1 MEAKDHKFKR
11 IASKRV
17 EVILKNLDLLSNCS
31 NKSHYSYTID
41 DINKIF
47 KTINASV
54 KISESSFENKL
65 RTKKFQL

>member
-1 MEAKDHKFKR
+1 MESKDHKFKR

-31 NKSHYSYTID
+31 NKSHYSYNVE

-47 KTINASV
+47 KTINSAV
-54 KISESSFENKL
+54 KISKSSFESKL
-65 RTKKFQL
+65 KTKKFQL

>member
-1 MEAKDHKFKR
+1 MESKEHKFKR

-31 NKSHYSYTID
+31 NKSHYSYNTE

-47 KTINASV
+47 KTINTAV
-54 KISESSFENKL
+54 KISKSSFESKL
-65 RTKKFQL
+65 KTKKFQL